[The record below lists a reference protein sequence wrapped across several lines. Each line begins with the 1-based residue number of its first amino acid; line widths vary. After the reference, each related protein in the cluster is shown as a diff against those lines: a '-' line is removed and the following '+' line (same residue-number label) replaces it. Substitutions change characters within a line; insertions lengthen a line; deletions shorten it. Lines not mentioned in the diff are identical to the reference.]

1 MEANR
6 LIRDVYT
13 FKRGFPAPVVKLET
27 MDRRSCYEQ
36 RQRQASSASQY
47 FSCLPLFSMTS
58 FTELR
63 ESRLWHLKCY
73 L

>member
-27 MDRRSCYEQ
+27 MDRRNCYEE
-36 RQRQASSASQY
+36 RQRQASLVPNIPHLC
-47 FSCLPLFSMTS
+47 FCL
-58 FTELR
+58 R
-63 ESRLWHLKCY
+63 Y
-73 L
+73 